1 MEVSLGKYIC
11 CVGWAVVRGSD
22 AENYEKRAILKEKNR
37 KTGRGDCC
45 ASPPEPQCCLAH
57 LQCKPEHPQ
66 GCCGVSQGMTVM
78 LQGLVAARA
87 ETFLLPQPPSSSSGG
102 RYVLGCLL
110 LCCTEA
116 NPLLGTVTARSG
128 KCQ

>member
-87 ETFLLPQPPSSSSGG
+87 ETFLFL
-102 RYVLGCLL
+102 RWYI
-110 LCCTEA
+110 
-116 NPLLGTVTARSG
+116 RSG
-128 KCQ
+128 LPLAVLYGGESFARYGYCEVG